1 MLALLSSGL
10 SPRML
15 NCVPFCQS
23 KEHRYIVVIRRFLS
37 LYKSCNVPLEDYYRL
52 LRSVTC
58 ERCSFAIILEK
69 YPMTEA
75 TQCDLLFGAWYNAH
89 IHCVVKSLI

>member
-1 MLALLSSGL
+1 MCHSV
-10 SPRML
+10 SPRNTGTL
-15 NCVPFCQS
+15 WLFAG
-23 KEHRYIVVIRRFLS
+23 FLS